1 MLIVTSSPSTAQV
14 QGASPTTLTAP
25 IQASDPNQV
34 QIEALTSAVATLSTI
49 VQNIIQT
56 PQVAVSMLEIEGAD
70 PSEASTVGNS
80 ACYFCG
86 GIGHFME
93 ECNVVTEFT
102 RAGKCKWSPNGK
114 VVLPSGAMV
123 SRRFTGAWLCD
134 RIEEWHR
141 QNPGQKATE
150 MYLAVQ
156 AAPMPTA
163 PLQTAVQPT
172 RRYPAQQAEQR
183 QSAKLER
190 AYGSRQSPPI
200 YSEEITGNSS
210 SNMAF
215 QAQYRDILPPIT
227 QKASTIKSGQSAEV
241 SEDAEAS
248 RMVGGIQDK
257 DRTAIRRC
265 PEAAATNIPAAFGAA
280 TSTVQVHYNQQ
291 PASPNL
297 SLRDKFSPRTLA
309 LASPLPSEPVPHWIE
324 TFPLAQAYIQVE
336 PVPQTSSSSCQA
348 DAFLVHP
355 PRHNLSPP
363 IPAQTSI
370 LPSPVVPAP
379 IPQFPPALQSYS

>member
-1 MLIVTSSPSTAQV
+1 M
-14 QGASPTTLTAP
+14 
-25 IQASDPNQV
+25 
-34 QIEALTSAVATLSTI
+34 
-49 VQNIIQT
+49 
-56 PQVAVSMLEIEGAD
+56 
-70 PSEASTVGNS
+70 
-80 ACYFCG
+80 
-86 GIGHFME
+86 
-93 ECNVVTEFT
+93 
-102 RAGKCKWSPNGK
+102 
-114 VVLPSGAMV
+114 
-123 SRRFTGAWLCD
+123 
-134 RIEEWHR
+134 
-141 QNPGQKATE
+141 
-150 MYLAVQ
+150 
-156 AAPMPTA
+156 
-163 PLQTAVQPT
+163 
-172 RRYPAQQAEQR
+172 QQAEQR

-297 SLRDKFSPRTLA
+297 SLRDEFSPRTLA
-309 LASPLPSEPVPHWIE
+309 PASSLPSEPVPHWIE

-355 PRHNLSPP
+355 PRHNLSPS

-370 LPSPVVPAP
+370 LPSPAVPAP
-379 IPQFPPALQSYS
+379 IPQFPPALQSYSRAQQCTALSTSTPPSQCSAPPSLSSRRHPLRLAVFPATPSIIETPPRSANTFPQAQTTPLPEPVNITDPKSKPLFQANATAKASPQGPFRTKRQSRPM